1 MIQMNV
7 FKKLSLINNIIEFMV
22 KFKDVDKL
30 IIMWKWLTTNDEL
43 TMNDKF
49 TTCENN
55 GFDWLT
61 TIEKPC

>member
-1 MIQMNV
+1 
-7 FKKLSLINNIIEFMV
+7 MV

-43 TMNDKF
+43 IMNNKL

-55 GFDWLT
+55 GFNRLT
-61 TIEKPC
+61 TIAKPC